1 MSDINQIVSSTITRT
16 SAAATLPGF
25 GVPAVFA
32 QFAAGTKGFAASGV
46 GSRTRPYFD
55 TASMLTDGWA
65 ATDSVYLWASSV
77 FAQNPRVPK
86 VMVGRIDSGDA
97 SVAASGDAIRAEND
111 DFYCFEVAG
120 NRGVKIVLSTNLIT
134 GNSVA
139 SSINGTAIGPIVYAT
154 SHAATMTAWET
165 AIETALGAGTVATV
179 SGNEMLVYK
188 PGTDLNIATCAV
200 TLGASQ
206 PTVTISYPLDAT
218 KAKAWMAWTETQKK
232 LYFFQESDAAAYAAD
247 TGSTGTAGLIEYAR
261 LMNYERTVG
270 VWHATNTEYLA
281 AAWIG
286 DQLPYDPGAN
296 TWAFKT
302 MAGVSTDA
310 LTTTQET
317 YIRGKG
323 GNVYTLTAG
332 VASTFAGTCAKAQR
346 YIDDQRFLDWQ
357 DTQIKLDFANLQ
369 FQAGKIPFTDTGI
382 QMVQLMVQA
391 SLEKGVRAGGWA
403 PGSIVVTVP
412 KAKDVSSA
420 NKANRN
426 LPDVKWSATLSGAVH
441 TVQVTGTVSV

>member
-25 GVPAVFA
+25 GVPAVFN

-46 GSRTRPYFD
+46 GSRTRPYYD

-65 ATDSVYLWASSV
+65 ATDSVYLWASAV
-77 FAQNPRVPK
+77 FAQNPKVPK
-86 VMVGRIDSGDA
+86 ILVGRIDSGDA

-111 DFYCFEVAG
+111 DFYCFEVVG
-120 NRGVKIVLSTNLIT
+120 NRSLKFTLSTALTT
-134 GNSVA
+134 GNVVKST
-139 SSINGTAIGPIVYAT
+139 INGIAVADVTYAT
-154 SHAATMTAWET
+154 SHANTMSLWKT
-165 AIETALGAGTVATV
+165 AIESAITGATATV
-179 SGNEMLVYK
+179 SGNDMTVVLVGK
-188 PGTDLNIATCAV
+188 DMNIATFLVTGGTAV
-200 TLGASQ
+200 TATL
-206 PTVTISYPLDAT
+206 SYPLEAT
-218 KAKAWMAWTETQKK
+218 KTKAWMAWTEQQKK

-247 TGSTGTAGLIEYAR
+247 TTNTGTAGLTEYAR
-261 LMNYERTVG
+261 LMNYERTVS
-270 VWHATNTEYLA
+270 VWHANSSEYLA
-281 AAWIG
+281 ASWIG
-286 DQLPYDPGAN
+286 DQLPYDPGRN

-302 MAGVSTDA
+302 MAGVSTSS

-391 SLEKGVRAGGWA
+391 CLEKGVKAGGWA

-412 KAKDVSSA
+412 KAKDISGT

>member
-1 MSDINQIVSSTITRT
+1 MTTVLHKSRRCSGSGSGLCAKLPVNSS
-16 SAAATLPGF
+16 
-25 GVPAVFA
+25 
-32 QFAAGTKGFAASGV
+32 
-46 GSRTRPYFD
+46 
-55 TASMLTDGWA
+55 
-65 ATDSVYLWASSV
+65 
-77 FAQNPRVPK
+77 
-86 VMVGRIDSGDA
+86 
-97 SVAASGDAIRAEND
+97 
-111 DFYCFEVAG
+111 
-120 NRGVKIVLSTNLIT
+120 
-134 GNSVA
+134 
-139 SSINGTAIGPIVYAT
+139 
-154 SHAATMTAWET
+154 
-165 AIETALGAGTVATV
+165 
-179 SGNEMLVYK
+179 
-188 PGTDLNIATCAV
+188 
-200 TLGASQ
+200 
-206 PTVTISYPLDAT
+206 
-218 KAKAWMAWTETQKK
+218 
-232 LYFFQESDAAAYAAD
+232 
-247 TGSTGTAGLIEYAR
+247 
-261 LMNYERTVG
+261 
-270 VWHATNTEYLA
+270 EYLA

-286 DQLPYDPGAN
+286 DQLPYDPGQN

-302 MAGVSTDA
+302 MAGVSTSS

-412 KAKDVSSA
+412 KAKDVSST

>member
-25 GVPAVFA
+25 GVPAVFN

-55 TASMLTDGWA
+55 TASMLADGWA

-86 VMVGRIDSGDA
+86 ILVGRIDSGDA

-111 DFYCFEVAG
+111 DFYCFEVVG
-120 NRGVKIVLSTNLIT
+120 NRSLKFTLSTALTT
-134 GNSVA
+134 GNVVKST
-139 SSINGTAIGPIVYAT
+139 INGIAVADVTHAT
-154 SHAATMTAWET
+154 SHANTMSLWKT
-165 AIETALGAGTVATV
+165 AIETAISGATATV
-179 SGNEMLVYK
+179 SGNDMTVVLVGK
-188 PGTDLNIATCAV
+188 DMNIATFLVTGGTAV
-200 TLGASQ
+200 TA
-206 PTVTISYPLDAT
+206 TITYPLEAT
-218 KAKAWMAWTETQKK
+218 KTKAWQAWTETQKK

-270 VWHATNTEYLA
+270 IWHATNTEYLA

-357 DTQIKLDFANLQ
+357 DTQIKLDSANLQ

-382 QMVQLMVQA
+382 QMVKLMVQA
-391 SLEKGVRAGGWA
+391 SLEKGVKAGGWA

-412 KAKDVSSA
+412 KAADVSGT

>member
-1 MSDINQIVSSTITRT
+1 MS
-16 SAAATLPGF
+16 
-25 GVPAVFA
+25 
-32 QFAAGTKGFAASGV
+32 
-46 GSRTRPYFD
+46 
-55 TASMLTDGWA
+55 
-65 ATDSVYLWASSV
+65 LW
-77 FAQNPRVPK
+77 Q
-86 VMVGRIDSGDA
+86 
-97 SVAASGDAIRAEND
+97 
-111 DFYCFEVAG
+111 
-120 NRGVKIVLSTNLIT
+120 
-134 GNSVA
+134 
-139 SSINGTAIGPIVYAT
+139 TAIQ
-154 SHAATMTAWET
+154 T
-165 AIETALGAGTVATV
+165 AISGATATV
-179 SGNEMLVYK
+179 SGNDMTVVLVGK
-188 PGTDLNIATCAV
+188 DMNTATFLVTGGTAV
-200 TLGASQ
+200 TATL
-206 PTVTISYPLDAT
+206 SYPLEAT
-218 KAKAWMAWTETQKK
+218 KTKAWMAWTEQQKK

-247 TGSTGTAGLIEYAR
+247 TTNTGTAGLTEYAR
-261 LMNYERTVG
+261 LMNYERTVS
-270 VWHATNTEYLA
+270 VWHANSSEYLA
-281 AAWIG
+281 ASWIG
-286 DQLPYDPGAN
+286 DQLPYDPGQN

-302 MAGVSTDA
+302 MAGVSTSS

-391 SLEKGVRAGGWA
+391 CLEKGVKAGGWA

-412 KAKDVSSA
+412 KAKDISGT